1 MYWADQ
7 IKEASEK
14 ELAKMGFGQFF
25 VNPNTRRLTLIND
38 SLHPKHRNSFPIQPS
53 LGWQKFDDKFLL
65 WCPLGG
71 EKVLTGESYPDIVHR
86 HSDYSITEEEIKS
99 LSKKDIFYLIANGLA
114 FTFCGR
120 LFLLPENQFEKNSFN
135 YEIPNHERLS
145 VFVGYRGHSSN
156 YAEIVTPSLLRKI
169 NSPTKEKFHRYK
181 KLEAYGTNLVK
192 QAFLERDN
200 IYMTDIQAR
209 GILQHHKIEIDR
221 ELNGN
226 TDILDLSY
234 DINIAKWF
242 ALNSWNRKIGKFE
255 KKKFKETEFEKA
267 YEETSLVYQVV
278 TRVIGGMDKILPKQ
292 FNGIDIQLVP
302 WNLSP
307 LWSER
312 PERQKG
318 FGISDIGPGDF
329 DKNGAIMNIVEHR
342 YHPKFFPNGWDKI
355 GGTDL
360 QLFGESYSI
369 EMDTS
374 HLESQILPKEK
385 EWFVELKKT
394 IERKSKNIHNK
405 H

>member
-1 MYWADQ
+1 
-7 IKEASEK
+7 
-14 ELAKMGFGQFF
+14 
-25 VNPNTRRLTLIND
+25 
-38 SLHPKHRNSFPIQPS
+38 
-53 LGWQKFDDKFLL
+53 
-65 WCPLGG
+65 
-71 EKVLTGESYPDIVHR
+71 
-86 HSDYSITEEEIKS
+86 
-99 LSKKDIFYLIANGLA
+99 
-114 FTFCGR
+114 
-120 LFLLPENQFEKNSFN
+120 
-135 YEIPNHERLS
+135 
-145 VFVGYRGHSSN
+145 
-156 YAEIVTPSLLRKI
+156 
-169 NSPTKEKFHRYK
+169 
-181 KLEAYGTNLVK
+181 
-192 QAFLERDN
+192 
-200 IYMTDIQAR
+200 MTDIQAR

-278 TRVIGGMDKILPKQ
+278 TRVIGGMDKILPIQ